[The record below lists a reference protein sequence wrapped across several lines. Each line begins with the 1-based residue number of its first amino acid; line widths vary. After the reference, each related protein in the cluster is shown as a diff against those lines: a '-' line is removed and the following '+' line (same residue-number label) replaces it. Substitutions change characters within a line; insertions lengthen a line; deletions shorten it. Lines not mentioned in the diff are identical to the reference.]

1 MIFSGLW
8 GKGNIG
14 VNRNETTSSS
24 RKSYISSKSACRQ
37 SSGCSA
43 WVRLQRSGW
52 KVAVWFQVRPQRYPT
67 SEGAQPLLQP
77 SSPNN
82 EVFSPSNQENLH
94 LWFKGLSRIGLGSF
108 NLTWRSRTR
117 VQNPSGQH
125 WVALSPEAP
134 HLDRKAW
141 LFWFQEFIRKFPCTS
156 QDHET
161 SLQRKP
167 SSD

>member
-1 MIFSGLW
+1 MIYSGLW

-52 KVAVWFQVRPQRYPT
+52 KVAVWFQVSPQRYPT

-82 EVFSPSNQENLH
+82 EVFFS
-94 LWFKGLSRIGLGSF
+94 FKPRKFALMIQGTVKNWI
-108 NLTWRSRTR
+108 R
-117 VQNPSGQH
+117 VLQLDMKVSYTSAKPF
-125 WVALSPEAP
+125 WPALSCFKPGGP
-134 HLDRKAW
+134 TPW
-141 LFWFQEFIRKFPCTS
+141 QESVAFLILRIY
-156 QDHET
+156 
-161 SLQRKP
+161 
-167 SSD
+167 